1 MIAFDL
7 FGVVFTEGHM
17 VSGTLMPLLP
27 DTAKQSVVKTFYNQY
42 TRGEISEVAFWQ
54 GIEQGIKQDTKQA
67 QNKRLLPQQLPQ
79 QFSQQLRD
87 DFLKTFVLDEDL
99 IPVLEKLSTHY
110 TLSILSNLA
119 KDWADELTQKHPLLN
134 QYFSP
139 IVISGKVGHE
149 KPHKDIY
156 KILIKQSGLNANE
169 IVFIDDRL
177 ENLATAHQLGI
188 TTVHYQRELDDFDY
202 KADYKIEKLRDVLV
216 FL

>member
-1 MIAFDL
+1 MVAFDL

-27 DTAKQSVVKTFYNQY
+27 STAKQPVVKSFYKQY
-42 TRGEISEVAFWQ
+42 TRGDISEAAFWQ
-54 GIEQGIKQDTKQA
+54 GIEQDTKQA
-67 QNKRLLPQQLPQ
+67 QNKQPLPQQLPQ
-79 QFSQQLRD
+79 QLRE
-87 DFLKTFVLDEDL
+87 DFLNTFVLDEDL

-139 IVISGKVGHE
+139 IVVSGKVGCE

-169 IVFIDDRL
+169 ILFIDDRL
-177 ENLATAHQLGI
+177 ENLVTAHQLGI
-188 TTVHYQRELDDFDY
+188 TTVHFQREPDDFDY
-202 KADYKIEKLRDVLV
+202 KADYTVEKLHDVLE